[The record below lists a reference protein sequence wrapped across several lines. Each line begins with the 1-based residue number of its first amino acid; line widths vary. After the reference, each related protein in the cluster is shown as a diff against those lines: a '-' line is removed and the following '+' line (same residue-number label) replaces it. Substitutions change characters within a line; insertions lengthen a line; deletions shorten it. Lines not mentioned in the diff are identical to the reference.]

1 MITNNK
7 TSNEY
12 NVLFFVCFT
21 KNNHGCSKK
30 KRRLYRVDKDIVFRA
45 YITNLGRYNEG
56 YLVGEWVD
64 FPIKY
69 ENMDVKE
76 AINEILCRIGVDG
89 VCYEEYFITDFESDM
104 DGLVDC
110 FGEYENLLLLHFLAC
125 KIQEMDYGIEQFE
138 SMIAYGEMIGSV
150 EELINLTDNAECF
163 YFMPDVE
170 NDYDLGYEWVE
181 NSGIFTQEL
190 KSLGRLADY
199 IDYESYGRDIRFDE
213 GGIHTKNGYI
223 ALIDSMS
230 ISFDWS
236 KDEIPKKYLQ

>member
-1 MITNNK
+1 M
-7 TSNEY
+7 EED
-12 NVLFFVCFT
+12 V
-21 KNNHGCSKK
+21 
-30 KRRLYRVDKDIVFRA
+30 VFRA

-64 FPIKY
+64 FPIKH

-76 AINEILCRIGVDG
+76 TINEILCRIGVDG
-89 VCYEEYFITDFESDM
+89 MCYEEYFITDYESDI
-104 DGLVDC
+104 DSLIGC
-110 FGEYENLLLLHFLAC
+110 FGEYEDLLLLHFLAC

-138 SMIAYGEMIGSV
+138 SMIAYGEMIGSIG
-150 EELINLTDNAECF
+150 ELINLTDNADCF

-170 NDYDLGYEWVE
+170 NDYDLGYECVQ

-199 IDYESYGRDIRFDE
+199 IDYESYGCDIRLDE

-223 ALIDSMS
+223 SLMGSMS